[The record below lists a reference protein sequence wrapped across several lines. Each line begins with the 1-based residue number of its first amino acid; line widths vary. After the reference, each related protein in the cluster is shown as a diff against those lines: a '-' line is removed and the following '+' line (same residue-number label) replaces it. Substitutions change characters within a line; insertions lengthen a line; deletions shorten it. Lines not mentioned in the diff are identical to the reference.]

1 MTYVKMRKKRE
12 SEEEMENNS
21 RTEKVK
27 ITVRNRVEE
36 REHFHQDIELI
47 YVLEG
52 DLDVHMGEQVTHMKE
67 EDILVINANKA
78 HYMKS
83 SENILYTQL
92 MLEYHMVSDVLRSM
106 DVIFWC
112 DSTKDESARYD
123 DLRKVLKL
131 LLNHYLSTRGNSADF
146 GHISLC
152 YRTLDMLSTY
162 FLVQTADKESMCGT
176 EKFDVRIQQINN
188 YIRANYNQPIS
199 LKDLADKLYLSHG
212 YLSRFFKQNYGMSF
226 AEYLTNV
233 RLFHAVDE
241 LLYTSMPI
249 TRIAYDNGFAN
260 VAIFNKAFKAAYG
273 ETPSNFRKK
282 SKEQAPASDEKQKDA
297 EIEERLEK
305 YLISSHVQKEV
316 EGEKKSVHDSY
327 SITEIQELNNCWGK
341 LMNIGTAS
349 DLLRSAIREHIILL
363 KEALGI
369 EYVRFWNIF
378 SEEMLINV
386 NQTEGEYNFA
396 RLDSILDFLL
406 QHGVKPHIEMGMK
419 PRIITYNVQ
428 KLQIDGSR
436 EVEFPNPDSWKRVLE
451 AMMRHLV
458 HRYGR
463 SELDTWRMELW
474 FNENKWDAKGAFDQ
488 YFELFHIL
496 YQTVKK
502 YSEGLMVGGCGIR
515 MDYQAEMRSRFYRQ
529 WQEQPELPDFLSLMY
544 YPYDRG
550 EEKKDIYAKRSTD
563 NECFKHRLLQE
574 KMLFERAGF
583 KNIPICVSEWNL
595 TASARNYINDS
606 CFKGAYIIK
615 NVLDVYGEVDDMGF
629 FQGSDRVSE
638 YYDSGELLYGGTG
651 VITRDGILKPAGFA
665 FEFLQRLYP
674 YYIGKGENYL
684 ISTDRHDSYGI
695 VCHNQRT
702 LGYNYYFTKEDEL
715 EKEHLWKYFE
725 DRNDLELTLEL
736 EDVPDGLYQVKYYRI
751 NEQNGN
757 VMGFWKE
764 MGYEKELSRN
774 DIKYFRRVCEPKL
787 MIQKIQSE
795 GGRLK
800 LDIPL
805 QANEIAFV
813 RVRLLV

>member
-1 MTYVKMRKKRE
+1 
-12 SEEEMENNS
+12 MENGS
-21 RTEKVK
+21 RREKVK

-52 DLDVHMGEQVTHMKE
+52 SLDVFIGEQVTHMKA
-67 EDILVINANKA
+67 EDILVINANKS

-83 SENILYTQL
+83 QERILYTQL
-92 MLEYHMVSDVLRSM
+92 MMEYHMVSDVLKSM

-112 DSTKDESARYD
+112 DSTKDESRRYD
-123 DLRKVLKL
+123 DLRRVLKL
-131 LLNHYLSTRGNSADF
+131 LLNHYLSAKGESADF

-152 YRTLDMLSTY
+152 YRMLDLLSTY

-176 EKFDVRIQQINN
+176 EKFDDRIQQINN

-212 YLSRFFKQNYGMSF
+212 YLSRFFKRNYGMSF
-226 AEYLTNV
+226 AEYLTNI

-241 LLYTSMPI
+241 LLYTSTPI
-249 TRIAYDNGFAN
+249 TRIAYDNGFAS
-260 VAIFNKAFKAAYG
+260 VAVFNKVFKAVYG
-273 ETPSNFRKK
+273 ETPSAFRKK
-282 SKEQAPASDEKQKDA
+282 SKEQVSVSDSQEKDA

-305 YLISSHVQKEV
+305 YLISNHVEKEAA
-316 EGEKKSVHDSY
+316 GETGIVKGICSVHDVQKLDNS
-327 SITEIQELNNCWGK
+327 WGR
-341 LMNIGTAS
+341 LINIGTAS
-349 DLLRSAIREHIILL
+349 DLLKSEIREHIILL
-363 KEALGI
+363 REALGI

-378 SEEMLINV
+378 TKEMLIDV
-386 NQTEGEYNFA
+386 NQTDGEYNFA
-396 RLDSILDFLL
+396 RLDSILDFLI
-406 QHGVKPHIEMGMK
+406 QQGIKPHIEMGMK

-428 KLQIDGSR
+428 KQQIDGSR
-436 EVEFPNPDSWKRVLE
+436 EVEFPKADSWERVLN

-463 SELDTWRMELW
+463 GELDTWRMELW
-474 FNENKWDAKGAFDQ
+474 FNENKWDVQGAFNT
-488 YFELFHIL
+488 YYELFHIL
-496 YQTVKK
+496 YKTVKK
-502 YSEGLMVGGCGIR
+502 YSEGMSVGGCGIR
-515 MDYQAEMRSRFYRQ
+515 MDYQDDMRSRFYRE
-529 WQEQPELPDFLSLMY
+529 WQEQPELPDFLSMLY

-550 EEKKDIYAKRSTD
+550 EEKQDIYAKRSTD
-563 NECFKHRLLQE
+563 NECFKHRLLHE
-574 KMLFERAGF
+574 KVLLEEAGL
-583 KNIPICVSEWNL
+583 KDLPICISEWNL

-615 NVLDVYGEVDDMGF
+615 NVLDVYGEIQDMGF

-702 LGYNYYFTKEDEL
+702 LGYHYYFTKENEL

-725 DRNDLELTLEL
+725 DRNSLELDLEL
-736 EDVPDGLYQVKYYRI
+736 EDVLDGVYQVKYYRI

-757 VMGFWKE
+757 VMEFWKE

-787 MIQKIQSE
+787 MIQKIQAE
-795 GGRLK
+795 GGHLK
-800 LDIPL
+800 LNILL